1 LKDDNKS
8 NGKMGFNEGT
18 YLRSSVVVVTE
29 SKTREGWERY
39 CCSLQMIKL
48 LSQRERERERE
59 RDVEKSN
66 GQNSN

>member
-1 LKDDNKS
+1 MINKS
-8 NGKMGFNEGT
+8 NGKMGYNEGT

-29 SKTREGWERY
+29 SKRRVGEIL
-39 CCSLQMIKL
+39 LQ
-48 LSQRERERERE
+48 SADDQTSFRERE